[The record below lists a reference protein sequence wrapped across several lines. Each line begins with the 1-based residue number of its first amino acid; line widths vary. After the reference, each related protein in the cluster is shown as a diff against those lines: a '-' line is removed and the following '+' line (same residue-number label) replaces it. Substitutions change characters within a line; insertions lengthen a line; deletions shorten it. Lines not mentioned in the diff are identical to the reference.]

1 MPARPRLAAPTP
13 AGPRSCL
20 FRRPGRAP
28 ACAHPPPRLRTGLSP
43 CWPADDV
50 TAQRFPEA
58 QLFIQG
64 SELPLAPPAPHLA
77 ARHAAPV
84 RSSDT
89 RSPGGLTAG
98 ALRTRPPSARTGSAP
113 TPGPASC
120 THKAFGKLHPAGR
133 PGRAGR
139 RGPRSGAGLPHSKK
153 LRGGS
158 RTRPIRLDLLN
169 LFSGGTWFSPGGPFG
184 THLASEGQRLL
195 PSVAGAGPPDAAPPG
210 TGAISGPRRAFSCG
224 PSRSQGFTPTLRSA
238 HVRPS
243 GQDLTPGPRGRP
255 GPEAPHVPRT
265 VAQSLGARDVPG
277 ESRRRLMP
285 VK

>member
-1 MPARPRLAAPTP
+1 MRLLFAPRTRGAPGASWPGLCAPGLPAPARARPRLPGWRPERRKPSGSFARGEA
-13 AGPRSCL
+13 
-20 FRRPGRAP
+20 RPG
-28 ACAHPPPRLRTGLSP
+28 
-43 CWPADDV
+43 
-50 TAQRFPEA
+50 
-58 QLFIQG
+58 
-64 SELPLAPPAPHLA
+64 
-77 ARHAAPV
+77 
-84 RSSDT
+84 
-89 RSPGGLTAG
+89 
-98 ALRTRPPSARTGSAP
+98 
-113 TPGPASC
+113 
-120 THKAFGKLHPAGR
+120 
-133 PGRAGR
+133 GR
-139 RGPRSGAGLPHSKK
+139 RGPRSGAGLPHTKK
-153 LRGGS
+153 PRGGS
-158 RTRPIRLDLLN
+158 RTRPICLDLLN
-169 LFSGGTWFSPGGPFG
+169 LFSGGTWFSPGGPFR

-265 VAQSLGARDVPG
+265 VAQSLGACDVPG